1 LGLRIAGRT
10 VPPLGII
17 ATLLLTYGL
26 MQAPQVTGPIVI
38 TTVFLALGWTIQF
51 SIRKLDKVERERVWC
66 SLVIWAMW
74 ACYAAL
80 IEQTGSSINLFTAR
94 LVNLQMGP
102 VTLQASQLQGA
113 TTLFLLVLSPIV
125 AWLWGWLDRR
135 GLNPP
140 TPPKLSLAIFALAA
154 GFGAVWLGIRLA
166 DGAGRVS
173 AWWLMLTFVC
183 FAMAAIVLQPIGLS
197 TVTRLTTDRIIG
209 FMVGLWMLAVA
220 IGSYAAAEI
229 AKLSS
234 VSVAAQKIMPHGD
247 LLMHYQTF
255 FGTVGLW
262 ALGLGVMFLA
272 MTPVMKKWM
281 HGMH

>member
-1 LGLRIAGRT
+1 MMFWASGLRA
-10 VPPLGII
+10 
-17 ATLLLTYGL
+17 
-26 MQAPQVTGPIVI
+26 
-38 TTVFLALGWTIQF
+38 WTIQF

-66 SLVIWAMW
+66 SLIIWAMW

-94 LVNLQMGP
+94 LVDLNLGFLS
-102 VTLQASQLQGA
+102 LQASQLQGL
-113 TTLFLLVLSPIV
+113 TTLFLLVLSPLV
-125 AWLWGWLDRR
+125 AWLWSWLDRR

-154 GFGAVWLGIRLA
+154 GFGAVWLGIKLA
-166 DGAGRVS
+166 NGQGLVS
-173 AWWLMLTFVC
+173 VWWLMLTFVC

-220 IGSYAAAEI
+220 IGSYVAAEI

-234 VSVAAQKIMPHGD
+234 VGAAAQKVMPHGE
-247 LLMHYQTF
+247 LLVHYQTF

-262 ALGLGVMFLA
+262 ALGLGFLFLA
-272 MTPVMKKWM
+272 LTPIMKKWM